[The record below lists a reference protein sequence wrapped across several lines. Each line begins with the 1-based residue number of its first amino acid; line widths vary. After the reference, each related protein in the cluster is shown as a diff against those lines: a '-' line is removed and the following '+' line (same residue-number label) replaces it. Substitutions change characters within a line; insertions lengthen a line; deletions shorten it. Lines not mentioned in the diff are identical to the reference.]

1 MSHYCDLDLCNRNYC
16 KGVATTVC
24 SAGVGC
30 LGVGRCVS
38 DSLITGLTLL
48 FNKTIMCV
56 TLNDTTQ
63 KPYSTHM
70 SPVYMDPPKTPN
82 PSQGSSETASPNT
95 PFCNVTRRPT
105 VDSDR
110 ARDDTSQQLLGST
123 SSLND
128 QSAPSAVTL
137 GLLPAIIEVSDTGD
151 EGEPRTEVDVDTLG
165 ATPTPLT
172 GMSSELLEYP
182 QNMTEDS
189 ANESSVHTGEELDD
203 SDVETTLE
211 AVIASH
217 NISKRSI
224 IDALKER
231 TRRHVDDALRLKE
244 GGPISDHEY
253 IRIAREVANYEAG
266 RYAAKRLLRGSR
278 TLSITS
284 SHGMAIMH
292 AKAFVA
298 IGKRKEPE
306 LGFDNDHYRSAG
318 PSSSQQSKTEV
329 VPPETKT
336 VPTESTS
343 MDEDQRAPF
352 YKPPPA
358 DWRDRVNSQ
367 RARNHSQKE
376 MGWTLI
382 PDQGVVFDG
391 HIPYDAWA
399 RDAQA
404 PGGDK
409 ETNTEVK
416 RESVKPT
423 LHPEPKTASLIEPH
437 DRHVTKRAHFIGNTS
452 ITPMSQQFYPG
463 RLSQG
468 ADPLLGPR
476 FVDQQHKEIENED
489 RGPGPPQ
496 DREIDVSKPR
506 DRDIRP
512 WDIPPHMDPPQ
523 GSQTEARDRP
533 TEHGPSDRG
542 SERDDQHSL
551 NTNRFGWNDQRPLS
565 AYRTLP
571 PVRTGALYG
580 GDRERQ
586 MRGYSMPAAVP
597 PPTIPMGRQEAEL
610 HYRDMMLAR
619 LMNTISEALW
629 QPLRFPD
636 GYKPFLKTDTVQK
649 YGGSPKFSDLENWL
663 AALAYRYA
671 LLKLGGGDYDTD
683 RIRVLS
689 TTDYLEGDALNWYTM
704 HILSAK
710 RTTVQWSF
718 CDAITALYDR
728 YVLPTSMQDA
738 RENFRKVR
746 YTAALGVQGFYDA
759 LLEHAQNMAV
769 YPDAYT
775 ILEEFMNGLPQAMLS
790 RCFREH

>member
-1 MSHYCDLDLCNRNYC
+1 
-16 KGVATTVC
+16 
-24 SAGVGC
+24 
-30 LGVGRCVS
+30 
-38 DSLITGLTLL
+38 
-48 FNKTIMCV
+48 
-56 TLNDTTQ
+56 
-63 KPYSTHM
+63 
-70 SPVYMDPPKTPN
+70 MDPPETPN
-82 PSQGSSETASPNT
+82 LSQGSSETASPNT
-95 PFCNVTRRPT
+95 PFRNVTRRPS

-128 QSAPSAVTL
+128 QGAPSAVTL

-231 TRRHVDDALRLKE
+231 TLRLKE

-278 TLSITS
+278 TPSITS
-284 SHGMAIMH
+284 SHGTAIMH

-336 VPTESTS
+336 VPTESMS

-468 ADPLLGPR
+468 ADLLLGPR
-476 FVDQQHKEIENED
+476 FVDQQHKEIENKD

-496 DREIDVSKPR
+496 D
-506 DRDIRP
+506 
-512 WDIPPHMDPPQ
+512 
-523 GSQTEARDRP
+523 
-533 TEHGPSDRG
+533 
-542 SERDDQHSL
+542 
-551 NTNRFGWNDQRPLS
+551 
-565 AYRTLP
+565 
-571 PVRTGALYG
+571 
-580 GDRERQ
+580 
-586 MRGYSMPAAVP
+586 
-597 PPTIPMGRQEAEL
+597 
-610 HYRDMMLAR
+610 
-619 LMNTISEALW
+619 
-629 QPLRFPD
+629 
-636 GYKPFLKTDTVQK
+636 
-649 YGGSPKFSDLENWL
+649 
-663 AALAYRYA
+663 
-671 LLKLGGGDYDTD
+671 
-683 RIRVLS
+683 
-689 TTDYLEGDALNWYTM
+689 
-704 HILSAK
+704 
-710 RTTVQWSF
+710 
-718 CDAITALYDR
+718 
-728 YVLPTSMQDA
+728 
-738 RENFRKVR
+738 
-746 YTAALGVQGFYDA
+746 
-759 LLEHAQNMAV
+759 
-769 YPDAYT
+769 
-775 ILEEFMNGLPQAMLS
+775 
-790 RCFREH
+790 